1 LTLRAVS
8 IRCARNSGLSL
19 GRQSL
24 SGQFSQQNWTKSK
37 AMSDGIHT
45 YTGPWINW
53 SEGVI
58 RGATLTL
65 SQKHSGV
72 LSAFLAILVYPMNGD
87 YYGANGQMA
96 RYGPGCR
103 HLAVSTVTISFAG
116 TLFWGIQALS
126 FIKPI
131 PRNRQRARCTACP
144 APDHSPQQDR
154 SRCSVGFDHAAI
166 WEWVN
171 SIASQGHWTVPT
183 IGRYWPFSISFYSV
197 CLVYLQVTSPR
208 PLASPLSSS
217 DQVVGVSHITP
228 QIPSS

>member
-1 LTLRAVS
+1 
-8 IRCARNSGLSL
+8 
-19 GRQSL
+19 
-24 SGQFSQQNWTKSK
+24 
-37 AMSDGIHT
+37 MSDGIHT

-116 TLFWGIQALS
+116 TLFWSIQALS

-154 SRCSVGFDHAAI
+154 RRCSVGFDHAAI

-183 IGRYWPFSISFYSV
+183 IGDIGHSQYPSIQCVWSIYK
-197 CLVYLQVTSPR
+197 LHHQDRWQVHYHHRTR
-208 PLASPLSSS
+208 LW
-217 DQVVGVSHITP
+217 GFHI
-228 QIPSS
+228 